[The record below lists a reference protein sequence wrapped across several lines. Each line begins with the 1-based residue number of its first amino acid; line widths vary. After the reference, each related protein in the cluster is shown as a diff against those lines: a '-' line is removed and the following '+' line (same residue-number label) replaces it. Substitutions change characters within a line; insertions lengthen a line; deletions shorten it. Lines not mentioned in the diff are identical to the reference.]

1 MLSFLIISPASISQ
15 TDDWASNL
23 AYSETPTET
32 CILKKESTKMEHANI
47 QLDLSPYKEFSMRE
61 MDYWILMK
69 IENGTIQKQTRL

>member
-1 MLSFLIISPASISQ
+1 MLSFLYISPASKSQ

-23 AYSETPTET
+23 AYSETPMET
-32 CILKKESTKMEHANI
+32 CLLKKESTKMEHANI

-61 MDYWILMK
+61 MDDWILMK

>member
-23 AYSETPTET
+23 AYSETPMET
-32 CILKKESTKMEHANI
+32 CVLKKESTKMEHANI

-61 MDYWILMK
+61 MDDWILMK